1 MRGVLSA
8 RETAIWTVGF
18 LLVATVIVATGFTS
32 SDPDSALYANIAD
45 RLSEE
50 PIARWVAP
58 EWWGFW
64 PEARMTGLFREH
76 PAGIF
81 WLPAALARF
90 SGIPAIQGAYIVG
103 VLAGLLSLV
112 LIGVLAGRVCA
123 RDDARAA
130 LLLLQF
136 MPVAFIFRIRA
147 NHEYLMLLCLLLVL
161 LGLDRV
167 KRSTSAWWLVAAGL
181 AGGLL
186 VKGVFVSLILLGGA
200 LWIALDPRRDQTG
213 TQGVR
218 RQLLAFGAGLLV
230 MVALAAAYDALYLR
244 ATGERFWSA
253 YWARQMGPLTIASPW
268 QDAAAIASRL
278 GFYVTRLLWHPAPW
292 SLALL
297 WLALTRFGTWR
308 DLPLVERRALAFSVT
323 FVVLA
328 VAMLSLPSR
337 FAERYAFS
345 ATFAVG
351 TVGAVAARRAWTPLG
366 SLTAGLDG
374 LVPALPAVVWTL
386 LSVGRLV
393 LGPYLPR
400 F

>member
-8 RETAIWTVGF
+8 RDTAVWTAGF

-90 SGIPAIQGAYIVG
+90 CGIPAIQGAYIVG

-167 KRSTSAWWLVAAGL
+167 KRSTGAWWLVAAGL

-244 ATGERFWSA
+244 ATDERFWSA

-345 ATFAVG
+345 ATFVVG

-366 SLTAGLDG
+366 SLTARLDG